1 MKKRRFTEKKS
12 ISSVFSLFLAFALMV
27 TSVLGSSLGTL
38 EVQAAEGTL
47 SGSGTAEDPYIIED
61 AADLKAFAALLDGKA
76 ENLGICAKVADGV
89 ASIDVSDE
97 EWQPM
102 PANVKDTEGNDAG
115 YTGVFDGNGATI
127 KLDVDK
133 SEKNAGLF
141 SVIGNG
147 GEVKNVTTEGN
158 VIGRSYVGGIC
169 GTNKGTISDCNN
181 KANVTSRNSMAGG
194 IAGYCESSGK
204 IQFSGAMTNSGK
216 INSNGSI
223 GGIVGECKGSIEG
236 AGELQNTGVIDGGM
250 YYQSTGGIAGKLGDA
265 AALKVTGEV
274 RNTAEVSGATYTGG
288 IVGCLA
294 PSSGD
299 PIQIQ
304 AGSILN
310 TGNVTG
316 SYAGNSIGGVIGYI
330 PGKAEISA
338 MTGDIRNTG
347 AVKGPNTI
355 GGVFGY
361 CTSTTVTAAG
371 DIVNTGEVA
380 GNPSGNEIGGIVGK
394 LNESQLIAVG
404 GEIRNE
410 SSVTGATQVGGV
422 AGRCDRNRTDSP
434 IRAYGDI
441 VNQGKISTTQAGN
454 VGGIVGSYNCKEGIV
469 SDTGV
474 IKNEGAIEGIGTYVG
489 GIVGSYGIAASTGAV
504 KKCINTGDVTA
515 SKGIQVGGLF
525 GYVSITSSTEEYRNI
540 ENSYSTGQVNIT
552 DATDATDSR
561 NGTLVGCFSGNKIKN
576 CYDTVTDALPMLGT
590 TKYCQGVENCYSMSE
605 DTSVTEPEGVVVKTK
620 AEFASGEVAYLLDG
634 TGENRAEAPV
644 WGQNIGTDESP
655 VLGGAAVYKDG
666 DVYANTEHT
675 YDVAYT
681 WSADKKNCTAKQ
693 NCRLCGIEGAE
704 ETVAAAYSIK
714 KQATEQAEGIGLYTA
729 VFKNGLFTTQTAEV
743 KIAKLTPKPSQPT
756 NPSNPSNPT
765 KPTKPSDPS
774 KPTNPSNPTKP
785 TNNKKKPAAKGTT
798 LKDSKGA
805 TYKVTGAKVKNPTVT
820 YVKPKKNV
828 KKVSIPA
835 TITVKGMKYQVTA
848 VSKDAFKNNKKVTQ
862 VTIDKN
868 VNNIGK
874 NAFYGCKNL
883 KKVIIKTTKLTKKT
897 VGKNAFKGI
906 HKKATIKVPK
916 KKLNAYKKLLKN
928 AGISKSVK
936 VVKM

>member
-1 MKKRRFTEKKS
+1 
-12 ISSVFSLFLAFALMV
+12 
-27 TSVLGSSLGTL
+27 
-38 EVQAAEGTL
+38 
-47 SGSGTAEDPYIIED
+47 
-61 AADLKAFAALLDGKA
+61 
-76 ENLGICAKVADGV
+76 
-89 ASIDVSDE
+89 
-97 EWQPM
+97 M

-127 KLDVDK
+127 NLNVDK
-133 SEKNAGLF
+133 SGKNAGLF
-141 SVIGNG
+141 SIIGDG
-147 GEVKNVTTEGN
+147 GKVKNVTTDGK
-158 VIGRSYVGGIC
+158 VIGGSYVGGIC
-169 GTNKGTISDCNN
+169 GTNKGTIDDCNN
-181 KANVTSRNSMAGG
+181 KADVKAGSDVAGG
-194 IAGYCESSGK
+194 IAGCCESSGK

-216 INSNGSI
+216 INSSGSI

-441 VNQGKISTTQAGN
+441 VNQGKISTTQADN
-454 VGGIVGSYNCKEGIV
+454 IGGIVGSYNCKEGIV

-489 GIVGSYGIAASTGAV
+489 GIVGSYNIKASTGAV

-540 ENSYSTGQVNIT
+540 ENSYSTGQVNI
-552 DATDATDSR
+552 TDATDSR

-666 DVYANTEHT
+666 DVYANAEHT

-765 KPTKPSDPS
+765 KPT
-774 KPTNPSNPTKP
+774 
-785 TNNKKKPAAKGTT
+785 NNKKKPAAKGTT

-835 TITVKGMKYQVTA
+835 TITVKEIKYQVTA

-868 VNNIGK
+868 VKNIGK

-916 KKLNAYKKLLKN
+916 KKLDAYKKILKN

>member
-1 MKKRRFTEKKS
+1 M
-12 ISSVFSLFLAFALMV
+12 FSLFLAFALMV

-47 SGSGTAEDPYIIED
+47 SGSGTYNDPYIIED
-61 AADLKAFAALLDGKA
+61 AADLKAFAALLDGNA
-76 ENLGICAKVADGV
+76 DNLGICAKVADGV

-97 EWQPM
+97 TWQPM
-102 PANVKDTEGNDAG
+102 PANVKDTDGNDAG

-127 KLDVDK
+127 NLNVDK
-133 SEKNAGLF
+133 SADTSGKNVGLF
-141 SVIGNG
+141 SIISNG
-147 GEVKNVTTEGN
+147 GEVKNVTTDGS
-158 VIGRSYVGGIC
+158 ITGKQYVGGIC
-169 GTNKGTISDCNN
+169 GTNEGTISNCNN
-181 KANVTSRNSMAGG
+181 KADVKATSYRAGG
-194 IAGYCESSGK
+194 IAGCCERSGK

-216 INSNGSI
+216 INSSGYGYI
-223 GGIVGECKGSIEG
+223 GGIVGECNGTIEG
-236 AGELQNTGVIDGGM
+236 TGELQNTGNIVSGIYDN
-250 YYQSTGGIAGKLGDA
+250 YTGGIAGKLGDLGDA

-274 RNTAEVSGATYTGG
+274 RNTAEVSGSSYTGG
-288 IVGCLA
+288 IIGCLA
-294 PSSGD
+294 SSSGD
-299 PIQIQ
+299 LIQIQ

-310 TGNVTG
+310 TGKVTG
-316 SYAGNSIGGVIGYI
+316 SNNGNSIGGIIGCI
-330 PGKAEISA
+330 PGGAEISTT
-338 MTGDIRNTG
+338 TGDIRNTG
-347 AVKGPNTI
+347 AVQGPKTI
-355 GGVFGY
+355 GGVFGS
-361 CTSTTVTAAG
+361 CNSTTITAAG
-371 DIVNTGEVA
+371 DIVNAGEVA
-380 GNPSGNEIGGIVGK
+380 SSRSGNEIGGIVGN

-410 SSVTGATQVGGV
+410 SNVTGASAVGGI
-422 AGRCDRNRTDSP
+422 AGYCNRYKLASP

-489 GIVGSYGIAASTGAV
+489 GIVGSYNIAASTGAV

-552 DATDATDSR
+552 DATGSR
-561 NGTLVGCFSGNKIKN
+561 NGTLVGGFSGNKIKN

-590 TKYCQGVENCYSMSE
+590 TDYCQGVENCYSMSE

-655 VLGGAAVYKDG
+655 VLGGATVYKDG
-666 DVYANTEHT
+666 DIYANAEHT
-675 YDVAYT
+675 YGDATYK
-681 WSADKKNCTAKQ
+681 WSDDKKSCAAKATCQ
-693 NCRLCGIEGAE
+693 NCNSEQT
-704 ETVAAAYSIK
+704 ETAQAAYSVK
-714 KQATEQAEGIGLYTA
+714 RQATEKEEGVGLYTA
-729 VFKNGLFTTQTAEV
+729 VFKNGLFTTQAAEV

-765 KPTKPSDPS
+765 KPT
-774 KPTNPSNPTKP
+774 
-785 TNNKKKPAAKGTT
+785 NNKKKPAAKGKT

-805 TYKVTGAKVKNPTVT
+805 TYKVTSAKVKNPTVT
-820 YVKPKKNV
+820 YVKPKKNT

-835 TITVKGMKYQVTA
+835 TITVKGVTYKVTA
-848 VSKDAFKNNKKVTQ
+848 ISKDAFKNNKKVTQ
-862 VTIDKN
+862 VTIGSN
-868 VNNIGK
+868 VASIGK

-883 KKVIIKTTKLTKKT
+883 KKITVKTTKLTKKN
-897 VGKNAFKGI
+897 VGRNAFKGI
-906 HKKATIKVPK
+906 HKKATIQVPK
-916 KKLNAYKKLLKN
+916 KKLSSYKKILKST
-928 AGISKSVK
+928 GIKKSVK
-936 VVKM
+936 VVKIK

>member
-1 MKKRRFTEKKS
+1 M
-12 ISSVFSLFLAFALMV
+12 
-27 TSVLGSSLGTL
+27 
-38 EVQAAEGTL
+38 
-47 SGSGTAEDPYIIED
+47 
-61 AADLKAFAALLDGKA
+61 
-76 ENLGICAKVADGV
+76 
-89 ASIDVSDE
+89 
-97 EWQPM
+97 
-102 PANVKDTEGNDAG
+102 
-115 YTGVFDGNGATI
+115 
-127 KLDVDK
+127 
-133 SEKNAGLF
+133 
-141 SVIGNG
+141 
-147 GEVKNVTTEGN
+147 
-158 VIGRSYVGGIC
+158 
-169 GTNKGTISDCNN
+169 
-181 KANVTSRNSMAGG
+181 
-194 IAGYCESSGK
+194 
-204 IQFSGAMTNSGK
+204 
-216 INSNGSI
+216 
-223 GGIVGECKGSIEG
+223 GECKGSIEG

-294 PSSGD
+294 PSSSD

-441 VNQGKISTTQAGN
+441 VNQGKISTTQADN
-454 VGGIVGSYNCKEGIV
+454 IGGIVGSYNCKEGIV

-489 GIVGSYGIAASTGAV
+489 GIVGSYNIKASTGAV

-540 ENSYSTGQVNIT
+540 ENSYSTGQVNVT

-675 YDVAYT
+675 YDVTYT

-693 NCRLCGIEGAE
+693 NCRLCGIEGAK

-765 KPTKPSDPS
+765 KPT
-774 KPTNPSNPTKP
+774 
-785 TNNKKKPAAKGTT
+785 NNKKKPAAKGTT

-835 TITVKGMKYQVTA
+835 TITVKGVKYQVTA

-868 VNNIGK
+868 VKNIGK

-916 KKLNAYKKLLKN
+916 KKLDAYKKILKN

>member
-12 ISSVFSLFLAFALMV
+12 TSSVFSLFLAFALMV

-97 EWQPM
+97 TWQPM
-102 PANVKDTEGNDAG
+102 PANVKDTKGNDAG

-127 KLDVDK
+127 NLNVDK
-133 SEKNAGLF
+133 SGKNAGLF
-141 SVIGNG
+141 SIIGDG
-147 GEVKNVTTEGN
+147 GKVKNVTTDGK
-158 VIGRSYVGGIC
+158 VIGGSYVGGIC
-169 GTNKGTISDCNN
+169 GTNKGTIDDCNN
-181 KANVTSRNSMAGG
+181 KAEVKASSNVAGG
-194 IAGYCESSGK
+194 IVGYCESSGK

-223 GGIVGECKGSIEG
+223 GGIVGECNGTIEG
-236 AGELQNTGVIDGGM
+236 TGELQNTGNIVSGT
-250 YYQSTGGIAGKLGDA
+250 YYNYTGGIAGKLGA
-265 AALKVTGEV
+265 TAALKVTGEV

-288 IVGCLA
+288 IVGYLA
-294 PSSGD
+294 SSSGD

-380 GNPSGNEIGGIVGK
+380 SNLSGGNEIGGIVGK

-410 SSVTGATQVGGV
+410 SSVTGASAVGGI
-422 AGRCDRNRTDSP
+422 AGECDRYKLASP

-441 VNQGKISTTQAGN
+441 VNQGKISTTQGGN
-454 VGGIVGSYNCKEGIV
+454 IGGIVGSYNCKEGIV

-540 ENSYSTGQVNIT
+540 ENSYSTGQVNIK
-552 DATDATDSR
+552 DAAGSQ
-561 NGTLVGCFSGNKIKN
+561 NGTLVGSFSGNKIKN

-605 DTSVTEPEGVVVKTK
+605 DTSVTEPEGVAVKTK

-666 DVYANTEHT
+666 DVYANAEHT
-675 YDVAYT
+675 YDVTYT

-693 NCRLCGIEGAE
+693 NCRFCGIEGAK

-743 KIAKLTPKPSQPT
+743 KIPKLTPKPSQPT
-756 NPSNPSNPT
+756 NPSNPS

-774 KPTNPSNPTKP
+774 KPSNPTKP
-785 TNNKKKPAAKGTT
+785 TNTTKKPAAKGKT

-805 TYKVTGAKVKNPTVT
+805 TYKVTSAKVKNPTVT

-835 TITVKGMKYQVTA
+835 TITVKGVKYKVTA

-868 VNNIGK
+868 VKNIGK

-883 KKVIIKTTKLTKKT
+883 KKVTIKTTKLTKKT

-928 AGISKSVK
+928 AGMNKSVK
-936 VVKM
+936 VVKIK

>member
-1 MKKRRFTEKKS
+1 
-12 ISSVFSLFLAFALMV
+12 
-27 TSVLGSSLGTL
+27 
-38 EVQAAEGTL
+38 
-47 SGSGTAEDPYIIED
+47 
-61 AADLKAFAALLDGKA
+61 
-76 ENLGICAKVADGV
+76 
-89 ASIDVSDE
+89 
-97 EWQPM
+97 
-102 PANVKDTEGNDAG
+102 
-115 YTGVFDGNGATI
+115 
-127 KLDVDK
+127 
-133 SEKNAGLF
+133 
-141 SVIGNG
+141 
-147 GEVKNVTTEGN
+147 
-158 VIGRSYVGGIC
+158 
-169 GTNKGTISDCNN
+169 
-181 KANVTSRNSMAGG
+181 
-194 IAGYCESSGK
+194 
-204 IQFSGAMTNSGK
+204 
-216 INSNGSI
+216 
-223 GGIVGECKGSIEG
+223 
-236 AGELQNTGVIDGGM
+236 M
-250 YYQSTGGIAGKLGDA
+250 YYNYTGGIAGKLGA
-265 AALKVTGEV
+265 TAALKVIGEV
-274 RNTAEVSGATYTGG
+274 RNTAEVSGSTYTGG
-288 IVGCLA
+288 IIGYLA
-294 PSSGD
+294 SSSGD

-330 PGKAEISA
+330 TGKAEISA

-347 AVKGPNTI
+347 AVKGPSDI
-355 GGVFGY
+355 GGVFGS
-361 CTSTTVTAAG
+361 CNSSTVTAAG

-380 GNPSGNEIGGIVGK
+380 SNLSGNEIGGIVGK

-410 SSVTGATQVGGV
+410 SNVTGATQVGGI
-422 AGRCDRNRTDSP
+422 AGRCDRNQTASP

-441 VNQGKISTTQAGN
+441 VNQGKISTTRADN
-454 VGGIVGSYNCKEGIV
+454 IGGIVGSYNCKEGIV

-474 IKNEGAIEGIGTYVG
+474 IKNEGVIEGIGTYVG

-714 KQATEQAEGIGLYTA
+714 KQATEQAEGVGLYTA

-765 KPTKPSDPS
+765 KPT
-774 KPTNPSNPTKP
+774 
-785 TNNKKKPAAKGTT
+785 NNKKKPAAKGTT

-805 TYKVTGAKVKNPTVT
+805 TYKATGAKVKNPTVT

-835 TITVKGMKYQVTA
+835 TITVKGVKYKVTA

-868 VNNIGK
+868 VKNIGK

-928 AGISKSVK
+928 SGISKSVK

>member
-1 MKKRRFTEKKS
+1 
-12 ISSVFSLFLAFALMV
+12 
-27 TSVLGSSLGTL
+27 
-38 EVQAAEGTL
+38 
-47 SGSGTAEDPYIIED
+47 
-61 AADLKAFAALLDGKA
+61 
-76 ENLGICAKVADGV
+76 
-89 ASIDVSDE
+89 
-97 EWQPM
+97 
-102 PANVKDTEGNDAG
+102 
-115 YTGVFDGNGATI
+115 
-127 KLDVDK
+127 
-133 SEKNAGLF
+133 
-141 SVIGNG
+141 
-147 GEVKNVTTEGN
+147 
-158 VIGRSYVGGIC
+158 
-169 GTNKGTISDCNN
+169 
-181 KANVTSRNSMAGG
+181 
-194 IAGYCESSGK
+194 
-204 IQFSGAMTNSGK
+204 
-216 INSNGSI
+216 
-223 GGIVGECKGSIEG
+223 
-236 AGELQNTGVIDGGM
+236 M
-250 YYQSTGGIAGKLGDA
+250 YYNYTGGIAGKLGA
-265 AALKVTGEV
+265 TAALKVIGEV
-274 RNTAEVSGATYTGG
+274 RNTAEVSGSTYTGG
-288 IVGCLA
+288 IIGYLA
-294 PSSGD
+294 SSSGD

-330 PGKAEISA
+330 TGKAEISA

-347 AVKGPNTI
+347 AVKGPSDI
-355 GGVFGY
+355 GGVFGS
-361 CTSTTVTAAG
+361 CNSSTVTAAG

-380 GNPSGNEIGGIVGK
+380 SNLSGNEIGGIVGK

-410 SSVTGATQVGGV
+410 SNVTGATQVGGI
-422 AGRCDRNRTDSP
+422 AGRCDRNQTASP

-441 VNQGKISTTQAGN
+441 VNQGKISTTRADN
-454 VGGIVGSYNCKEGIV
+454 IGGIVGSYNCKEGIV

-474 IKNEGAIEGIGTYVG
+474 IKNEGVIEGIGTYVG

-729 VFKNGLFTTQTAEV
+729 VFKKGLFTTQTAEV

-756 NPSNPSNPT
+756 NPS
-765 KPTKPSDPS
+765 
-774 KPTNPSNPTKP
+774 NPSNPTKP

-820 YVKPKKNV
+820 YIKPKKNV

-835 TITVKGMKYQVTA
+835 TITVKGIKYQVTA

-868 VNNIGK
+868 VKNIGK

-928 AGISKSVK
+928 SGMKKSVK
-936 VVKM
+936 VMKIK

>member
-1 MKKRRFTEKKS
+1 
-12 ISSVFSLFLAFALMV
+12 
-27 TSVLGSSLGTL
+27 
-38 EVQAAEGTL
+38 
-47 SGSGTAEDPYIIED
+47 
-61 AADLKAFAALLDGKA
+61 
-76 ENLGICAKVADGV
+76 
-89 ASIDVSDE
+89 
-97 EWQPM
+97 M
-102 PANVKDTEGNDAG
+102 PANVKDAG

-127 KLDVDK
+127 KLNVDK
-133 SEKNAGLF
+133 SEQNAGLF
-141 SVIGNG
+141 SIIGDG

-441 VNQGKISTTQAGN
+441 VNQGKISTTQADN
-454 VGGIVGSYNCKEGIV
+454 IGGIVGSYNCKEGIV

-489 GIVGSYGIAASTGAV
+489 GIVGSYNIKASTGAV

-540 ENSYSTGQVNIT
+540 ENSYSTGQVNV
-552 DATDATDSR
+552 TDATDSR

-675 YDVAYT
+675 YDVTYT

-693 NCRLCGIEGAE
+693 NCRLCGIEGAK

-765 KPTKPSDPS
+765 KPSDPS

-785 TNNKKKPAAKGTT
+785 TNNKKKPAAKGKT

-835 TITVKGMKYQVTA
+835 TITVKGVKYQVTA

-868 VNNIGK
+868 VKNIGK

-916 KKLNAYKKLLKN
+916 KKLDVYKKLLKN

>member
-47 SGSGTAEDPYIIED
+47 SGSGTDNAPYIIED
-61 AADLKAFAALLDGKA
+61 AADLKAFAALLDGNA
-76 ENLGICAKVADGV
+76 DNLGICAKVADGV

-97 EWQPM
+97 TWQPM
-102 PANVKDTEGNDAG
+102 PANVKDTDGNDAG

-127 KLDVDK
+127 NLNVDK
-133 SEKNAGLF
+133 SGKNAGLF
-141 SVIGNG
+141 SIIGDG
-147 GEVKNVTTEGN
+147 GKVKNVTTDGK
-158 VIGRSYVGGIC
+158 VIGGSYVGGIC
-169 GTNKGTISDCNN
+169 GTNKGTIDDCNN
-181 KANVTSRNSMAGG
+181 KADVKAGSDVAGG
-194 IAGYCESSGK
+194 IAGCCEISGK

-216 INSNGSI
+216 INSSGSI

-250 YYQSTGGIAGKLGDA
+250 YYNYTGGIAGKLGA
-265 AALKVTGEV
+265 TAALKVIGEV
-274 RNTAEVSGATYTGG
+274 RNTAEVSGSTYTGG
-288 IVGCLA
+288 IIGYLA
-294 PSSGD
+294 SSSGD

-316 SYAGNSIGGVIGYI
+316 SYASNSIGGVIGYI
-330 PGKAEISA
+330 TGKAEISA

-347 AVKGPNTI
+347 AVKGPSDI
-355 GGVFGY
+355 GGVFGS
-361 CTSTTVTAAG
+361 CNSSTVTAAG
-371 DIVNTGEVA
+371 DIVNTREVA
-380 GNPSGNEIGGIVGK
+380 SNLSGNEIGGIVGK

-410 SSVTGATQVGGV
+410 SNVTGATQVGGI
-422 AGRCDRNRTDSP
+422 AGRCDRNQTASP

-441 VNQGKISTTQAGN
+441 VNQGKISTTRADN
-454 VGGIVGSYNCKEGIV
+454 IGGIVGSYNCKEGIV

-474 IKNEGAIEGIGTYVG
+474 IRNEGAIEGIGTYVG
-489 GIVGSYGIAASTGAV
+489 GIVGSYNIKASTGAV

-552 DATDATDSR
+552 DATGSR
-561 NGTLVGCFSGNKIKN
+561 NGTLVGGFSGNKIKN
-576 CYDTVTDALPMLGT
+576 CYDMVTDALPMLGT
-590 TKYCQGVENCYSMSE
+590 TDYCQGVENCYSMSE

-666 DVYANTEHT
+666 DVYANAEHT

-681 WSADKKNCTAKQ
+681 GSADKKNCTAKQ
-693 NCRLCGIEGAE
+693 NCRLCGVEGAK

-743 KIAKLTPKPSQPT
+743 KIAKLPPKPSQPT
-756 NPSNPSNPT
+756 NPSNPSN
-765 KPTKPSDPS
+765 PTKPSDPS

-835 TITVKGMKYQVTA
+835 TITVKGVKYQVTA

-868 VNNIGK
+868 VKNIGK

-928 AGISKSVK
+928 SGMKKSVK
-936 VVKM
+936 VMKIK

>member
-1 MKKRRFTEKKS
+1 
-12 ISSVFSLFLAFALMV
+12 
-27 TSVLGSSLGTL
+27 
-38 EVQAAEGTL
+38 
-47 SGSGTAEDPYIIED
+47 
-61 AADLKAFAALLDGKA
+61 
-76 ENLGICAKVADGV
+76 
-89 ASIDVSDE
+89 
-97 EWQPM
+97 
-102 PANVKDTEGNDAG
+102 
-115 YTGVFDGNGATI
+115 
-127 KLDVDK
+127 
-133 SEKNAGLF
+133 
-141 SVIGNG
+141 
-147 GEVKNVTTEGN
+147 
-158 VIGRSYVGGIC
+158 
-169 GTNKGTISDCNN
+169 
-181 KANVTSRNSMAGG
+181 
-194 IAGYCESSGK
+194 
-204 IQFSGAMTNSGK
+204 
-216 INSNGSI
+216 
-223 GGIVGECKGSIEG
+223 
-236 AGELQNTGVIDGGM
+236 
-250 YYQSTGGIAGKLGDA
+250 
-265 AALKVTGEV
+265 
-274 RNTAEVSGATYTGG
+274 
-288 IVGCLA
+288 
-294 PSSGD
+294 
-299 PIQIQ
+299 
-304 AGSILN
+304 
-310 TGNVTG
+310 
-316 SYAGNSIGGVIGYI
+316 
-330 PGKAEISA
+330 

-441 VNQGKISTTQAGN
+441 VNQGKISTTQADN
-454 VGGIVGSYNCKEGIV
+454 IGGIVGSYNCKEGIV

-489 GIVGSYGIAASTGAV
+489 GIVGSYNIKASTGAV

-552 DATDATDSR
+552 DATDSR

-590 TKYCQGVENCYSMSE
+590 TDYCQGVENCYSMSE

-655 VLGGAAVYKDG
+655 VLGGAAIYKDG
-666 DVYANTEHT
+666 DVYANAEHT

-693 NCRLCGIEGAE
+693 NCRLCGIEGAK

-714 KQATEQAEGIGLYTA
+714 KQATEQAGGIGLYTA

-756 NPSNPSNPT
+756 NPS
-765 KPTKPSDPS
+765 
-774 KPTNPSNPTKP
+774 NPSNPTKP

-835 TITVKGMKYQVTA
+835 TITVKGIKYQVTA

-868 VNNIGK
+868 VKNIGK

>member
-1 MKKRRFTEKKS
+1 
-12 ISSVFSLFLAFALMV
+12 
-27 TSVLGSSLGTL
+27 
-38 EVQAAEGTL
+38 
-47 SGSGTAEDPYIIED
+47 
-61 AADLKAFAALLDGKA
+61 
-76 ENLGICAKVADGV
+76 
-89 ASIDVSDE
+89 
-97 EWQPM
+97 
-102 PANVKDTEGNDAG
+102 
-115 YTGVFDGNGATI
+115 
-127 KLDVDK
+127 
-133 SEKNAGLF
+133 
-141 SVIGNG
+141 
-147 GEVKNVTTEGN
+147 
-158 VIGRSYVGGIC
+158 
-169 GTNKGTISDCNN
+169 
-181 KANVTSRNSMAGG
+181 
-194 IAGYCESSGK
+194 
-204 IQFSGAMTNSGK
+204 
-216 INSNGSI
+216 
-223 GGIVGECKGSIEG
+223 
-236 AGELQNTGVIDGGM
+236 M
-250 YYQSTGGIAGKLGDA
+250 YYNYTGGIAGKLGA
-265 AALKVTGEV
+265 TAALKVIGEV
-274 RNTAEVSGATYTGG
+274 RNTAEVSGSTYTGG
-288 IVGCLA
+288 IIGYLA
-294 PSSGD
+294 SSSGD

-330 PGKAEISA
+330 TGKAEISA

-347 AVKGPNTI
+347 AVKGPSDI
-355 GGVFGY
+355 GGVFGS
-361 CTSTTVTAAG
+361 CNSSTVTAAG

-380 GNPSGNEIGGIVGK
+380 SNLSGNEIGGIVGK

-410 SSVTGATQVGGV
+410 SNVTGATQVGGI
-422 AGRCDRNRTDSP
+422 AGRCDRNQTASP

-441 VNQGKISTTQAGN
+441 VNQGKISTTRADN
-454 VGGIVGSYNCKEGIV
+454 IGGIVGSYNCKEGIV

-474 IKNEGAIEGIGTYVG
+474 IKNEGVIEGIGTYVG

-714 KQATEQAEGIGLYTA
+714 KQATEQAEGVGLYTA
-729 VFKNGLFTTQTAEV
+729 VFKKGLFTTQTAEV

-756 NPSNPSNPT
+756 NPS
-765 KPTKPSDPS
+765 
-774 KPTNPSNPTKP
+774 NPSNPTKP

-820 YVKPKKNV
+820 YIKPKKNV

-835 TITVKGMKYQVTA
+835 TITVKGVKYQVTA

-868 VNNIGK
+868 VKNIGK

-916 KKLNAYKKLLKN
+916 KKLDAYKKILKN

>member
-1 MKKRRFTEKKS
+1 
-12 ISSVFSLFLAFALMV
+12 
-27 TSVLGSSLGTL
+27 
-38 EVQAAEGTL
+38 
-47 SGSGTAEDPYIIED
+47 
-61 AADLKAFAALLDGKA
+61 
-76 ENLGICAKVADGV
+76 
-89 ASIDVSDE
+89 
-97 EWQPM
+97 
-102 PANVKDTEGNDAG
+102 
-115 YTGVFDGNGATI
+115 
-127 KLDVDK
+127 
-133 SEKNAGLF
+133 
-141 SVIGNG
+141 
-147 GEVKNVTTEGN
+147 
-158 VIGRSYVGGIC
+158 
-169 GTNKGTISDCNN
+169 
-181 KANVTSRNSMAGG
+181 
-194 IAGYCESSGK
+194 
-204 IQFSGAMTNSGK
+204 
-216 INSNGSI
+216 
-223 GGIVGECKGSIEG
+223 
-236 AGELQNTGVIDGGM
+236 M
-250 YYQSTGGIAGKLGDA
+250 YYNYTGGIAGKLGA
-265 AALKVTGEV
+265 TAALKVIGEV
-274 RNTAEVSGATYTGG
+274 RNTAEVSGSTYTGG
-288 IVGCLA
+288 IIGYLA
-294 PSSGD
+294 SSSGD

-330 PGKAEISA
+330 TGKAEISA

-347 AVKGPNTI
+347 AVKGPSDI
-355 GGVFGY
+355 GGVFGS
-361 CTSTTVTAAG
+361 CNSSTVTAAG

-380 GNPSGNEIGGIVGK
+380 SNLSGNEIGGIVGK

-410 SSVTGATQVGGV
+410 SNVTGATQVGGI
-422 AGRCDRNRTDSP
+422 AGRCDRNQTASP

-441 VNQGKISTTQAGN
+441 VNQGKISTTRADN
-454 VGGIVGSYNCKEGIV
+454 IGGIVGSYNCKEGIV

-474 IKNEGAIEGIGTYVG
+474 IKNEGVIEGIGTYVG

-765 KPTKPSDPS
+765 KPSDPS

-835 TITVKGMKYQVTA
+835 TITVKGVKYKVTA

-868 VNNIGK
+868 VKNIGK

-928 AGISKSVK
+928 SGMKKSVK
-936 VVKM
+936 VMKIK

>member
-1 MKKRRFTEKKS
+1 
-12 ISSVFSLFLAFALMV
+12 
-27 TSVLGSSLGTL
+27 
-38 EVQAAEGTL
+38 
-47 SGSGTAEDPYIIED
+47 
-61 AADLKAFAALLDGKA
+61 
-76 ENLGICAKVADGV
+76 
-89 ASIDVSDE
+89 
-97 EWQPM
+97 
-102 PANVKDTEGNDAG
+102 
-115 YTGVFDGNGATI
+115 
-127 KLDVDK
+127 
-133 SEKNAGLF
+133 
-141 SVIGNG
+141 
-147 GEVKNVTTEGN
+147 
-158 VIGRSYVGGIC
+158 
-169 GTNKGTISDCNN
+169 
-181 KANVTSRNSMAGG
+181 
-194 IAGYCESSGK
+194 
-204 IQFSGAMTNSGK
+204 
-216 INSNGSI
+216 
-223 GGIVGECKGSIEG
+223 
-236 AGELQNTGVIDGGM
+236 M
-250 YYQSTGGIAGKLGDA
+250 YYNYTGGIAGKLGA
-265 AALKVTGEV
+265 TAALKVIGEV
-274 RNTAEVSGATYTGG
+274 RNTAEVSGSTYTGG
-288 IVGCLA
+288 IIGYLA
-294 PSSGD
+294 SSSGD

-330 PGKAEISA
+330 TGKAEISA

-347 AVKGPNTI
+347 AVKGPSDI
-355 GGVFGY
+355 GGVFGS
-361 CTSTTVTAAG
+361 CNSSTVTAAG

-380 GNPSGNEIGGIVGK
+380 SNLSGNEIGGIVGK

-410 SSVTGATQVGGV
+410 SNVTGATQVGGI
-422 AGRCDRNRTDSP
+422 AGRCDRNQTASP

-441 VNQGKISTTQAGN
+441 VNQGKISTTRADN
-454 VGGIVGSYNCKEGIV
+454 IGGIVGSYNCKEGIV

-474 IKNEGAIEGIGTYVG
+474 IKNEGVIEGIGTYVG

-714 KQATEQAEGIGLYTA
+714 KQATEQAEGAGLYTA

-756 NPSNPSNPT
+756 NPS
-765 KPTKPSDPS
+765 
-774 KPTNPSNPTKP
+774 NPSNPTKP

-835 TITVKGMKYQVTA
+835 TITVKGVKYKVTA

-868 VNNIGK
+868 VKNIGK

-928 AGISKSVK
+928 SGISKSVK

>member
-61 AADLKAFAALLDGKA
+61 AADLKAFAALLDGNA
-76 ENLGICAKVADGV
+76 ANLGICAKVADGV

-97 EWQPM
+97 TWQPM
-102 PANVKDTEGNDAG
+102 PANVKDAG

-169 GTNKGTISDCNN
+169 GTNRGTISDCNN

-204 IQFSGAMTNSGK
+204 IQFSGSMTNSGV
-216 INSNGSI
+216 IDSNGSM

-274 RNTAEVSGATYTGG
+274 RNTAKVSGDTYTGG
-288 IVGCLA
+288 IIGYLA
-294 PSSGD
+294 SSSGD

-316 SYAGNSIGGVIGYI
+316 SNASNSIGGVIGYI
-330 PGKAEISA
+330 TGKAEISA

-380 GNPSGNEIGGIVGK
+380 GNSSGNEIGGIVGK

-422 AGRCDRNRTDSP
+422 AGRCDRNRTNSP

-441 VNQGKISTTQAGN
+441 VNQGKISITRADN
-454 VGGIVGSYNCKEGIV
+454 IGGIVGSYNCKEGIV

-489 GIVGSYGIAASTGAV
+489 GIVGSYNIAASTGAV
-504 KKCINTGDVTA
+504 QKCINTGDVTA

-552 DATDATDSR
+552 DAPGSR
-561 NGTLVGCFSGNKIKN
+561 NGTLVGGFSGNKIKN

-590 TKYCQGVENCYSMSE
+590 TAYCQGAENCYSMSE
-605 DTSVTEPEGVVVKTK
+605 DASVTEPEGVAVKTK

-666 DVYANTEHT
+666 DVYANAEHT
-675 YDVAYT
+675 YDVTYT

-693 NCRLCGIEGAE
+693 NCRFCGIEGAK

-729 VFKNGLFTTQTAEV
+729 VFKNCLFTTQTAEV
-743 KIAKLTPKPSQPT
+743 KIAKLPPKPSQPT
-756 NPSNPSNPT
+756 KPSNPSN
-765 KPTKPSDPS
+765 PTKPSDPS

-835 TITVKGMKYQVTA
+835 TITVKGIKYQVTA

-868 VNNIGK
+868 VKNIGK

-916 KKLNAYKKLLKN
+916 KKLDAYKKILKN

>member
-12 ISSVFSLFLAFALMV
+12 TSSVFSLFLAFALMV

-97 EWQPM
+97 TWQPM
-102 PANVKDTEGNDAG
+102 PANVKDTKGNDAG

-127 KLDVDK
+127 NLNVDK
-133 SEKNAGLF
+133 SGKNAGLF
-141 SVIGNG
+141 SIIGDG
-147 GEVKNVTTEGN
+147 GKVKNVTTDGK
-158 VIGRSYVGGIC
+158 VIGGSYVGGIC
-169 GTNKGTISDCNN
+169 GTNKGTIDDCNN
-181 KANVTSRNSMAGG
+181 KAEVKASSNVAGG
-194 IAGYCESSGK
+194 IVGYCESSGK

-223 GGIVGECKGSIEG
+223 GGIVGECNGTIEG
-236 AGELQNTGVIDGGM
+236 TGELQNTGNIVSGT
-250 YYQSTGGIAGKLGDA
+250 YYNYTGGIAGKLGA
-265 AALKVTGEV
+265 TAALKVTGEV

-288 IVGCLA
+288 IVGYLA
-294 PSSGD
+294 SSSGD

-380 GNPSGNEIGGIVGK
+380 SNLSGGNEIGGIVGK

-410 SSVTGATQVGGV
+410 SSVTGASAVGGI
-422 AGRCDRNRTDSP
+422 AGECDRYKLASP

-441 VNQGKISTTQAGN
+441 VNQGKISTTQGGN
-454 VGGIVGSYNCKEGIV
+454 IGGIVGSYNCKEGIV

-474 IKNEGAIEGIGTYVG
+474 IKNEGAVEGIDTYVG
-489 GIVGSYGIAASTGAV
+489 GIVGSYNIAASTGAV
-504 KKCINTGDVTA
+504 QKCINTGDVTA
-515 SKGIQVGGLF
+515 SNGKQVGGLF

-540 ENSYSTGQVNIT
+540 ENSYSTGQVT
-552 DATDATDSR
+552 ATDATDSR
-561 NGTLVGCFSGNKIKN
+561 NGTLVGGFNGNKIKN
-576 CYDTVTDALPMLGT
+576 CYDTVTDALPMLGMT
-590 TKYCQGVENCYSMSE
+590 AYCQGAENCYRMSE
-605 DTSVTEPEGVVVKTK
+605 DASVTEPEGVVVKTK

-666 DVYANTEHT
+666 DVYANAEHT
-675 YDVAYT
+675 YDVTYT
-681 WSADKKNCTAKQ
+681 WSADKKSCTAKQ
-693 NCRLCGIEGAE
+693 NCRFCGIEGAK

-729 VFKNGLFTTQTAEV
+729 VFTNSLFTTQTAEV
-743 KIAKLTPKPSQPT
+743 KIAKLTPSKPSQPT

-765 KPTKPSDPS
+765 KPSDPS
-774 KPTNPSNPTKP
+774 KPSNPTKP
-785 TNNKKKPAAKGTT
+785 TNNKKKPAAKGKT

-805 TYKVTGAKVKNPTVT
+805 TYKVTSAKVKNPTVT

-835 TITVKGMKYQVTA
+835 TITVKGVKYQVTA

-868 VNNIGK
+868 VKNIGK

-928 AGISKSVK
+928 AGTNKSVK
-936 VVKM
+936 VVKIK

>member
-47 SGSGTAEDPYIIED
+47 AGSGTAEDPYIIED

-97 EWQPM
+97 TWQPM
-102 PANVKDTEGNDAG
+102 PANVKDTKGNDAG

-127 KLDVDK
+127 NLNVDK
-133 SEKNAGLF
+133 SGKNAGLF
-141 SVIGNG
+141 SIIGDG
-147 GEVKNVTTEGN
+147 GKVKNVTTDGK
-158 VIGRSYVGGIC
+158 VIGGSYVGGIC
-169 GTNKGTISDCNN
+169 GTNKGTIDDCNN
-181 KANVTSRNSMAGG
+181 KAEVKASSNVAGG
-194 IAGYCESSGK
+194 IVGYCESSGK

-223 GGIVGECKGSIEG
+223 GGIVGECNGTIEG
-236 AGELQNTGVIDGGM
+236 TGELQNTGNIVSGT
-250 YYQSTGGIAGKLGDA
+250 YYNYTGGIAGKLGA
-265 AALKVTGEV
+265 TAALKVTGEV

-288 IVGCLA
+288 IVGYLA
-294 PSSGD
+294 SSSGD

-380 GNPSGNEIGGIVGK
+380 SNLSGGNEIGGIVGK

-410 SSVTGATQVGGV
+410 SSVTGASAVGGI
-422 AGRCDRNRTDSP
+422 AGECDRYKLASP

-441 VNQGKISTTQAGN
+441 VNQGKISTTQGGN
-454 VGGIVGSYNCKEGIV
+454 IGGIVGSYNCKEGIV

-474 IKNEGAIEGIGTYVG
+474 IKNEGAVEGIDTYVG
-489 GIVGSYGIAASTGAV
+489 GIVGSYNIAASTGAV
-504 KKCINTGDVTA
+504 QKCINTGDVTA
-515 SKGIQVGGLF
+515 SNGKQVGGLF

-540 ENSYSTGQVNIT
+540 ENSYSTGQVT
-552 DATDATDSR
+552 ATDATDSR
-561 NGTLVGCFSGNKIKN
+561 NGTLVGGFNGNKIKN
-576 CYDTVTDALPMLGT
+576 CYDTVTDALPMLGMT
-590 TKYCQGVENCYSMSE
+590 AYCQGAENCYRMSE
-605 DTSVTEPEGVVVKTK
+605 DASVTEPEGVVVKTK

-666 DVYANTEHT
+666 DVYANAEHT
-675 YDVAYT
+675 YDVTYT
-681 WSADKKNCTAKQ
+681 WSADKKSCTAKQ
-693 NCRLCGIEGAE
+693 NCRFCGIEGAK

-743 KIAKLTPKPSQPT
+743 KIAKLTPSKPSQPT
-756 NPSNPSNPT
+756 NPSNPSN
-765 KPTKPSDPS
+765 PTKPSDPS

-835 TITVKGMKYQVTA
+835 TITVKGVKYQVTA

-868 VNNIGK
+868 VKNIGK

-928 AGISKSVK
+928 AGMNKSVK
-936 VVKM
+936 VVKIK

>member
-47 SGSGTAEDPYIIED
+47 SGSGTYNDPYIIED
-61 AADLKAFAALLDGKA
+61 AADLKAFAALLDGNA
-76 ENLGICAKVADGV
+76 ANLGICAKVADGV

-97 EWQPM
+97 TWQPM
-102 PANVKDTEGNDAG
+102 PANVKDAG

-127 KLDVDK
+127 KLNVDK
-133 SEKNAGLF
+133 SEQNAGLF
-141 SVIGNG
+141 SIIGDG

-355 GGVFGY
+355 GDVFGY

-441 VNQGKISTTQAGN
+441 VNQGKISTTQADN
-454 VGGIVGSYNCKEGIV
+454 IGGIVGSYNCKEGIV

-489 GIVGSYGIAASTGAV
+489 GIVGSYNIKASTGAV

-540 ENSYSTGQVNIT
+540 ENSYSTGQVNI
-552 DATDATDSR
+552 TDATDSR

-666 DVYANTEHT
+666 DVYANAEHT

-743 KIAKLTPKPSQPT
+743 KIAKLPPKPSQPT
-756 NPSNPSNPT
+756 KPSNPSN
-765 KPTKPSDPS
+765 PTKPSDPS

-785 TNNKKKPAAKGTT
+785 TNNKKKPAAKGKT

-835 TITVKGMKYQVTA
+835 TITVKGIKYQVTA

-862 VTIDKN
+862 ITIDKN
-868 VNNIGK
+868 VKNIGK

-916 KKLNAYKKLLKN
+916 KKLDAYKKILKN

>member
-1 MKKRRFTEKKS
+1 
-12 ISSVFSLFLAFALMV
+12 
-27 TSVLGSSLGTL
+27 
-38 EVQAAEGTL
+38 
-47 SGSGTAEDPYIIED
+47 
-61 AADLKAFAALLDGKA
+61 
-76 ENLGICAKVADGV
+76 
-89 ASIDVSDE
+89 
-97 EWQPM
+97 
-102 PANVKDTEGNDAG
+102 
-115 YTGVFDGNGATI
+115 
-127 KLDVDK
+127 
-133 SEKNAGLF
+133 
-141 SVIGNG
+141 
-147 GEVKNVTTEGN
+147 
-158 VIGRSYVGGIC
+158 
-169 GTNKGTISDCNN
+169 
-181 KANVTSRNSMAGG
+181 
-194 IAGYCESSGK
+194 
-204 IQFSGAMTNSGK
+204 
-216 INSNGSI
+216 
-223 GGIVGECKGSIEG
+223 
-236 AGELQNTGVIDGGM
+236 
-250 YYQSTGGIAGKLGDA
+250 
-265 AALKVTGEV
+265 
-274 RNTAEVSGATYTGG
+274 
-288 IVGCLA
+288 
-294 PSSGD
+294 
-299 PIQIQ
+299 
-304 AGSILN
+304 
-310 TGNVTG
+310 
-316 SYAGNSIGGVIGYI
+316 
-330 PGKAEISA
+330 

-441 VNQGKISTTQAGN
+441 VNQGKISTTQADN
-454 VGGIVGSYNCKEGIV
+454 IGGIVGSYNCKEGIV

-489 GIVGSYGIAASTGAV
+489 GIVGSYNIKASTGAV

-540 ENSYSTGQVNIT
+540 ENSYSTGQVNI
-552 DATDATDSR
+552 TDATDSR

-655 VLGGAAVYKDG
+655 VLGGAAIYKDG
-666 DVYANTEHT
+666 DVYANAEHT

-714 KQATEQAEGIGLYTA
+714 KQATEQAGGIGLYTA

-743 KIAKLTPKPSQPT
+743 KIAKLPPKPSQPT
-756 NPSNPSNPT
+756 NPSNPSNPTKPSDPSKPTNPSNPT

-835 TITVKGMKYQVTA
+835 TITVKGIKYQVTA

-868 VNNIGK
+868 VKNIGK

>member
-38 EVQAAEGTL
+38 EVQAAKGTL
-47 SGSGTAEDPYIIED
+47 SGSGTYDDPYIIED
-61 AADLKAFAALLDGKA
+61 AADLKAFAALLDGNA
-76 ENLGICAKVADGV
+76 DNLGICAKVADGV

-97 EWQPM
+97 TWQPM
-102 PANVKDTEGNDAG
+102 PANVKDTKGNDAG

-127 KLDVDK
+127 NLNVDK
-133 SEKNAGLF
+133 SADRSGNNVGLF
-141 SVIGNG
+141 SIISNG
-147 GEVKNVTTEGN
+147 GEVKNVTTDGS
-158 VIGRSYVGGIC
+158 ITGKQYVGGIC
-169 GTNKGTISDCNN
+169 GTNKGTISNCNN
-181 KANVTSRNSMAGG
+181 KADVNAGSNVAGG
-194 IAGYCESSGK
+194 IAGCCESSGK

-216 INSNGSI
+216 INSSGSI
-223 GGIVGECKGSIEG
+223 GGI
-236 AGELQNTGVIDGGM
+236 AGM
-250 YYQSTGGIAGKLGDA
+250 
-265 AALKVTGEV
+265 
-274 RNTAEVSGATYTGG
+274 
-288 IVGCLA
+288 
-294 PSSGD
+294 
-299 PIQIQ
+299 
-304 AGSILN
+304 
-310 TGNVTG
+310 
-316 SYAGNSIGGVIGYI
+316 
-330 PGKAEISA
+330 
-338 MTGDIRNTG
+338 
-347 AVKGPNTI
+347 
-355 GGVFGY
+355 
-361 CTSTTVTAAG
+361 
-371 DIVNTGEVA
+371 
-380 GNPSGNEIGGIVGK
+380 
-394 LNESQLIAVG
+394 
-404 GEIRNE
+404 
-410 SSVTGATQVGGV
+410 
-422 AGRCDRNRTDSP
+422 CDRNQTASP

-441 VNQGKISTTQAGN
+441 VNQGKISTTQADN
-454 VGGIVGSYNCKEGIV
+454 IGGIVGSYNCKEGIV

-489 GIVGSYGIAASTGAV
+489 GIVGSYNIKASTGAV

-540 ENSYSTGQVNIT
+540 ENSYSTGQVNVT

-693 NCRLCGIEGAE
+693 NCRLCGIEGAK

-835 TITVKGMKYQVTA
+835 TITVKGVKYQVTA

-868 VNNIGK
+868 VKNIGK

>member
-1 MKKRRFTEKKS
+1 M
-12 ISSVFSLFLAFALMV
+12 
-27 TSVLGSSLGTL
+27 
-38 EVQAAEGTL
+38 
-47 SGSGTAEDPYIIED
+47 
-61 AADLKAFAALLDGKA
+61 
-76 ENLGICAKVADGV
+76 
-89 ASIDVSDE
+89 
-97 EWQPM
+97 
-102 PANVKDTEGNDAG
+102 
-115 YTGVFDGNGATI
+115 
-127 KLDVDK
+127 
-133 SEKNAGLF
+133 
-141 SVIGNG
+141 
-147 GEVKNVTTEGN
+147 
-158 VIGRSYVGGIC
+158 
-169 GTNKGTISDCNN
+169 
-181 KANVTSRNSMAGG
+181 
-194 IAGYCESSGK
+194 
-204 IQFSGAMTNSGK
+204 
-216 INSNGSI
+216 
-223 GGIVGECKGSIEG
+223 
-236 AGELQNTGVIDGGM
+236 
-250 YYQSTGGIAGKLGDA
+250 
-265 AALKVTGEV
+265 
-274 RNTAEVSGATYTGG
+274 
-288 IVGCLA
+288 
-294 PSSGD
+294 
-299 PIQIQ
+299 
-304 AGSILN
+304 
-310 TGNVTG
+310 
-316 SYAGNSIGGVIGYI
+316 
-330 PGKAEISA
+330 
-338 MTGDIRNTG
+338 
-347 AVKGPNTI
+347 
-355 GGVFGY
+355 
-361 CTSTTVTAAG
+361 
-371 DIVNTGEVA
+371 
-380 GNPSGNEIGGIVGK
+380 
-394 LNESQLIAVG
+394 NESQLIAVG

-441 VNQGKISTTQAGN
+441 VNQGKISTTQADN
-454 VGGIVGSYNCKEGIV
+454 IGGIVGSYNCKEGIV

-489 GIVGSYGIAASTGAV
+489 GIVGSYNIKASTGAV

-540 ENSYSTGQVNIT
+540 ENSYSTGQVNVT

-675 YDVAYT
+675 YDVTYT

-693 NCRLCGIEGAE
+693 NCRLCGIEGAK

-756 NPSNPSNPT
+756 NPSNPSN
-765 KPTKPSDPS
+765 PTKPSDPS

-835 TITVKGMKYQVTA
+835 TITVKGVKYQVTA

-868 VNNIGK
+868 VKNIGK

-928 AGISKSVK
+928 SGMKKSVK
-936 VVKM
+936 VMKIK

>member
-47 SGSGTAEDPYIIED
+47 SGSGTYNDPYIIED
-61 AADLKAFAALLDGKA
+61 AADLKAFAALLEGNA

-97 EWQPM
+97 TWQPM
-102 PANVKDTEGNDAG
+102 PANVKDTDGNDAG

-127 KLDVDK
+127 NLNVDK
-133 SEKNAGLF
+133 SEQNAGLF
-141 SVIGNG
+141 SIIGAG

-181 KANVTSRNSMAGG
+181 KANVTSRNNMAGG

-204 IQFSGAMTNSGK
+204 IQFSGSMTNSGV
-216 INSNGSI
+216 IDSNGSM

-250 YYQSTGGIAGKLGDA
+250 YYRSTGGIAGKLGDA

-274 RNTAEVSGATYTGG
+274 RNTAKVSGDTYTGG
-288 IVGCLA
+288 IIGYLA
-294 PSSGD
+294 SSSGD

-316 SYAGNSIGGVIGYI
+316 SNASNSIGGVIGYI
-330 PGKAEISA
+330 MGKAEISA

-347 AVKGPNTI
+347 AVKGPSDI

-380 GNPSGNEIGGIVGK
+380 SSLSGNEIGGIVGK

-410 SSVTGATQVGGV
+410 SSVKGATQVGGV
-422 AGRCDRNRTDSP
+422 AGRCDRNQTDSP
-434 IRAYGDI
+434 IRAYGNI

-454 VGGIVGSYNCKEGIV
+454 MGGIVGNYSGKEGIV

-474 IKNEGAIEGIGTYVG
+474 IKNEGAIEGVNTYVG
-489 GIVGSYGIAASTGAV
+489 GIAGYYRVSASTGV
-504 KKCINTGDVTA
+504 VQKCINTGDVAAKNAT
-515 SKGIQVGGLF
+515 SVGGLF
-525 GYVSITSSTEEYRNI
+525 GSANITSSTEEYRNI
-540 ENSYSTGQVNIT
+540 ENSYSTGQVTVT
-552 DATDATDSR
+552 DAIGSQ
-561 NGTLVGCFSGNKIKN
+561 NGTLVGNFTGNKIKN
-576 CYDTVTDALPMLGT
+576 CYDTVTDALPMIGDT
-590 TKYCQGVENCYSMSE
+590 TYCQGVENCYSMSE

-634 TGENRAEAPV
+634 TGEDRAEAPV
-644 WGQNIGTDESP
+644 WGQSIGTDESP

-681 WSADKKNCTAKQ
+681 WSADKKSCTAKQ
-693 NCRLCGIEGAE
+693 NCRFCGIEGAK

-835 TITVKGMKYQVTA
+835 TITVKGVKYKVTA
-848 VSKDAFKNNKKVTQ
+848 VSKNAFKNNKKVKQ

-868 VNNIGK
+868 VKNIGK

-883 KKVIIKTTKLTKKT
+883 KKVTIKTTKLTKKT

-916 KKLNAYKKLLKN
+916 KKLNAYKKILKN

>member
-47 SGSGTAEDPYIIED
+47 SGSGTYNDPYIIED
-61 AADLKAFAALLDGKA
+61 AADLKAFAALLDGNA
-76 ENLGICAKVADGV
+76 ANLGICAKVADGV

-97 EWQPM
+97 TWQPM
-102 PANVKDTEGNDAG
+102 PANVKDAG

-127 KLDVDK
+127 KLNVDK
-133 SEKNAGLF
+133 SEQNAGLF
-141 SVIGNG
+141 SIIGDG

-441 VNQGKISTTQAGN
+441 VNQGKISTTQADN
-454 VGGIVGSYNCKEGIV
+454 IGGIVGSYNCKEGIV
-469 SDTGV
+469 SDIGV

-489 GIVGSYGIAASTGAV
+489 GIVGSYNIKASTGAV

-552 DATDATDSR
+552 DATGSR
-561 NGTLVGCFSGNKIKN
+561 NGTLVGSFSGNKIKN

-590 TKYCQGVENCYSMSE
+590 TDYCQGVENCYSMSE

-634 TGENRAEAPV
+634 TGENRVEAPV
-644 WGQNIGTDESP
+644 WGPNIGTDESP

-714 KQATEQAEGIGLYTA
+714 KQATEQAGGIGLYTA

-756 NPSNPSNPT
+756 NPSNPSN
-765 KPTKPSDPS
+765 PTKPSDPS

-835 TITVKGMKYQVTA
+835 TITVKGIKYQVTA

>member
-47 SGSGTAEDPYIIED
+47 SGSGTYNDPYIIED
-61 AADLKAFAALLDGKA
+61 AADLKAFAALLDGNA
-76 ENLGICAKVADGV
+76 ANLGICAKVADGV

-97 EWQPM
+97 TWQPM
-102 PANVKDTEGNDAG
+102 PANVKDAG

-127 KLDVDK
+127 KLNVDK
-133 SEKNAGLF
+133 SEQNAGLF
-141 SVIGNG
+141 SIIGDG

-441 VNQGKISTTQAGN
+441 VNQGKISTTQADN
-454 VGGIVGSYNCKEGIV
+454 IGGIVGSYNCKEGIV

-489 GIVGSYGIAASTGAV
+489 GIVGSYNIKAS
-504 KKCINTGDVTA
+504 TGDVTA

-540 ENSYSTGQVNIT
+540 ENSYSTGQVNVT

-675 YDVAYT
+675 YDVTYT

-693 NCRLCGIEGAE
+693 NCRLCGIEGAK

-765 KPTKPSDPS
+765 KPT
-774 KPTNPSNPTKP
+774 
-785 TNNKKKPAAKGTT
+785 NNKKKPAAKGTT

-835 TITVKGMKYQVTA
+835 TITVKGVKYQVTA

-868 VNNIGK
+868 VKNIGK

>member
-1 MKKRRFTEKKS
+1 M
-12 ISSVFSLFLAFALMV
+12 FSLFLAFALMV

-47 SGSGTAEDPYIIED
+47 SGRGTYNEPYIIED
-61 AADLKAFAALLDGKA
+61 AADLKAFAALLDGNA
-76 ENLGICAKVADGV
+76 ENLDSCAKVADGV

-97 EWQPM
+97 TWQPM
-102 PANVKDTEGNDAG
+102 PANVKDTNGNDVG

-127 KLDVDK
+127 KLKVDK
-133 SEKNAGLF
+133 SADRSGNNVGLF
-141 SVIGNG
+141 SIISNG
-147 GEVKNVTTEGN
+147 GEVKNVTTDGS
-158 VIGRSYVGGIC
+158 ITGKQYVGGIC
-169 GTNKGTISDCNN
+169 GTNEGTISNCNN
-181 KANVTSRNSMAGG
+181 KADVKATSYRAGG
-194 IAGYCESSGK
+194 IAGRCEISGK

-216 INSNGSI
+216 INSSGSI

-250 YYQSTGGIAGKLGDA
+250 YYNYTGGIAGKLGA
-265 AALKVTGEV
+265 TAALKVIGEV
-274 RNTAEVSGATYTGG
+274 RNTAEVSGSTYTGG
-288 IVGCLA
+288 IIGYLA
-294 PSSGD
+294 SSSGD

-316 SYAGNSIGGVIGYI
+316 SYASNSIGGVIGYI
-330 PGKAEISA
+330 TGKAEISA

-347 AVKGPNTI
+347 AVKGPSTI
-355 GGVFGY
+355 GGVFGS
-361 CTSTTVTAAG
+361 CNSSTVTAAG

-380 GNPSGNEIGGIVGK
+380 SNLSGNEIGGIVGK

-410 SSVTGATQVGGV
+410 SNVTGATQVGGI
-422 AGRCDRNRTDSP
+422 AGRCDRNQTASP

-441 VNQGKISTTQAGN
+441 VNQGKISTTRADN
-454 VGGIVGSYNCKEGIV
+454 IGGIVGSYNCKEGIV

-474 IKNEGAIEGIGTYVG
+474 IKNEGVIEGIGTYVG

-655 VLGGAAVYKDG
+655 VLGGATVYKDG
-666 DVYANTEHT
+666 DIYANAEHT
-675 YDVAYT
+675 YGDATYK
-681 WSADKKNCTAKQ
+681 WSDDKKSCAAKATCQ
-693 NCRLCGIEGAE
+693 NCNSEQT
-704 ETVAAAYSIK
+704 ETAQAAYSVK
-714 KQATEQAEGIGLYTA
+714 RQATEKEEGVGLYTA

-756 NPSNPSNPT
+756 NPS
-765 KPTKPSDPS
+765 
-774 KPTNPSNPTKP
+774 NPSNPTKP

-835 TITVKGMKYQVTA
+835 TITVKGIKYQVTA

-868 VNNIGK
+868 VKNIGK

-883 KKVIIKTTKLTKKT
+883 KKITIKTTKLTKKT

-906 HKKATIKVPK
+906 HKKAAIKVPK

>member
-47 SGSGTAEDPYIIED
+47 SGSGTYNDPYIIED
-61 AADLKAFAALLDGKA
+61 AADLKAFAALLDGNA
-76 ENLGICAKVADGV
+76 ANLGICAKVADGV

-97 EWQPM
+97 TWQPM

-127 KLDVDK
+127 KLNVDK
-133 SEKNAGLF
+133 SEQNAGLF
-141 SVIGNG
+141 SIIGDG

-441 VNQGKISTTQAGN
+441 VNQGKISTTQADN
-454 VGGIVGSYNCKEGIV
+454 IGGIVGSYNCKEGIV

-489 GIVGSYGIAASTGAV
+489 GIVGSYNIKASTGAV

-540 ENSYSTGQVNIT
+540 ENSYSTGQVNVT

-666 DVYANTEHT
+666 DVYANAEHT

-743 KIAKLTPKPSQPT
+743 KIAKLPPKPSQPT
-756 NPSNPSNPT
+756 
-765 KPTKPSDPS
+765 KPS
-774 KPTNPSNPTKP
+774 NPSNPTKP

-928 AGISKSVK
+928 SGMKKSVK
-936 VVKM
+936 VMKIK

>member
-47 SGSGTAEDPYIIED
+47 SGSGTYNDPYIIED
-61 AADLKAFAALLDGKA
+61 AADLKAFAALLDGNA
-76 ENLGICAKVADGV
+76 ANLGICAKVADGV

-97 EWQPM
+97 TWQPM
-102 PANVKDTEGNDAG
+102 PANVKDAG

-127 KLDVDK
+127 KLNVDK
-133 SEKNAGLF
+133 SEQNAGLF
-141 SVIGNG
+141 SIIGDG

-441 VNQGKISTTQAGN
+441 VNQGKISTTQADN
-454 VGGIVGSYNCKEGIV
+454 IGGIVGSYNCKEGIV

-489 GIVGSYGIAASTGAV
+489 GIVGSYNIKASTGAV

-540 ENSYSTGQVNIT
+540 ENSYSTGQVNVT

-655 VLGGAAVYKDG
+655 VLGGATVYKDG
-666 DVYANTEHT
+666 DIYANAEHT
-675 YDVAYT
+675 YGDATYK
-681 WSADKKNCTAKQ
+681 WSDDKKSCAAKATCQ
-693 NCRLCGIEGAE
+693 NCNSEQT
-704 ETVAAAYSIK
+704 ETAQAAYSVK
-714 KQATEQAEGIGLYTA
+714 RQATEKEEGVGLYTA
-729 VFKNGLFTTQTAEV
+729 VFKNGLFTIQTAEV

-756 NPSNPSNPT
+756 NPSNPSN
-765 KPTKPSDPS
+765 PTKPSDPS

-835 TITVKGMKYQVTA
+835 TITVKGVKYQVTA

-868 VNNIGK
+868 VKNIGK

-928 AGISKSVK
+928 SGMKKSVK
-936 VVKM
+936 VMKIK

>member
-1 MKKRRFTEKKS
+1 
-12 ISSVFSLFLAFALMV
+12 
-27 TSVLGSSLGTL
+27 
-38 EVQAAEGTL
+38 
-47 SGSGTAEDPYIIED
+47 
-61 AADLKAFAALLDGKA
+61 
-76 ENLGICAKVADGV
+76 
-89 ASIDVSDE
+89 
-97 EWQPM
+97 
-102 PANVKDTEGNDAG
+102 
-115 YTGVFDGNGATI
+115 
-127 KLDVDK
+127 
-133 SEKNAGLF
+133 
-141 SVIGNG
+141 
-147 GEVKNVTTEGN
+147 
-158 VIGRSYVGGIC
+158 
-169 GTNKGTISDCNN
+169 
-181 KANVTSRNSMAGG
+181 
-194 IAGYCESSGK
+194 
-204 IQFSGAMTNSGK
+204 
-216 INSNGSI
+216 
-223 GGIVGECKGSIEG
+223 
-236 AGELQNTGVIDGGM
+236 M
-250 YYQSTGGIAGKLGDA
+250 YYNYTGGIAGKLGA
-265 AALKVTGEV
+265 TAALKVIGEV
-274 RNTAEVSGATYTGG
+274 RNTAEVSGSTYTGG
-288 IVGCLA
+288 IIGYLA
-294 PSSGD
+294 SSSGD

-330 PGKAEISA
+330 TGKAEISA

-347 AVKGPNTI
+347 AVKGPSDI
-355 GGVFGY
+355 GGVFGS
-361 CTSTTVTAAG
+361 CNSSTVTAAG

-380 GNPSGNEIGGIVGK
+380 SNLSGNEIGGIVGK

-410 SSVTGATQVGGV
+410 SNVTGATQVGGI
-422 AGRCDRNRTDSP
+422 AGRCDRNQTASP

-441 VNQGKISTTQAGN
+441 VNQGKISTTRADN
-454 VGGIVGSYNCKEGIV
+454 IGGIVGSYNCKEGIV

-474 IKNEGAIEGIGTYVG
+474 IKNEGVIEGIGTYVG

-540 ENSYSTGQVNIT
+540 ENSYSTGQVNITDAT

-714 KQATEQAEGIGLYTA
+714 KQATEQAEGVGLYTA

-756 NPSNPSNPT
+756 NPS
-765 KPTKPSDPS
+765 
-774 KPTNPSNPTKP
+774 NPSNPTKP

-835 TITVKGMKYQVTA
+835 TITVKGVKYKVTA

-868 VNNIGK
+868 VKNIGK

-928 AGISKSVK
+928 SGISKSVK

>member
-47 SGSGTAEDPYIIED
+47 SGSGTYNDPYIIED

-89 ASIDVSDE
+89 ASIDVSDKT
-97 EWQPM
+97 WQPM
-102 PANVKDTEGNDAG
+102 PANVKDTKGKDAG

-127 KLDVDK
+127 KLNVDK
-133 SEKNAGLF
+133 SGNNVGLF
-141 SVIGNG
+141 SIIGNG
-147 GEVKNVTTEGN
+147 GEVKNVTTDGN
-158 VIGRSYVGGIC
+158 VIGTSYVGGIC
-169 GTNKGTISDCNN
+169 GTNKGTISNCNN
-181 KANVTSRNSMAGG
+181 KADVKATSYPAGG
-194 IAGYCESSGK
+194 IAGYCDEISGK

-216 INSNGSI
+216 INSSGYI

-236 AGELQNTGVIDGGM
+236 TGELQNTGVIDGGM

-441 VNQGKISTTQAGN
+441 VNQGKSQ
-454 VGGIVGSYNCKEGIV
+454 
-469 SDTGV
+469 
-474 IKNEGAIEGIGTYVG
+474 
-489 GIVGSYGIAASTGAV
+489 
-504 KKCINTGDVTA
+504 
-515 SKGIQVGGLF
+515 L
-525 GYVSITSSTEEYRNI
+525 R
-540 ENSYSTGQVNIT
+540 
-552 DATDATDSR
+552 
-561 NGTLVGCFSGNKIKN
+561 
-576 CYDTVTDALPMLGT
+576 
-590 TKYCQGVENCYSMSE
+590 
-605 DTSVTEPEGVVVKTK
+605 
-620 AEFASGEVAYLLDG
+620 
-634 TGENRAEAPV
+634 
-644 WGQNIGTDESP
+644 
-655 VLGGAAVYKDG
+655 
-666 DVYANTEHT
+666 
-675 YDVAYT
+675 
-681 WSADKKNCTAKQ
+681 
-693 NCRLCGIEGAE
+693 
-704 ETVAAAYSIK
+704 
-714 KQATEQAEGIGLYTA
+714 
-729 VFKNGLFTTQTAEV
+729 
-743 KIAKLTPKPSQPT
+743 KLT
-756 NPSNPSNPT
+756 
-765 KPTKPSDPS
+765 
-774 KPTNPSNPTKP
+774 
-785 TNNKKKPAAKGTT
+785 
-798 LKDSKGA
+798 
-805 TYKVTGAKVKNPTVT
+805 
-820 YVKPKKNV
+820 
-828 KKVSIPA
+828 I
-835 TITVKGMKYQVTA
+835 
-848 VSKDAFKNNKKVTQ
+848 
-862 VTIDKN
+862 
-868 VNNIGK
+868 
-874 NAFYGCKNL
+874 
-883 KKVIIKTTKLTKKT
+883 
-897 VGKNAFKGI
+897 
-906 HKKATIKVPK
+906 
-916 KKLNAYKKLLKN
+916 
-928 AGISKSVK
+928 
-936 VVKM
+936 

>member
-12 ISSVFSLFLAFALMV
+12 ISSMFSLFLAFALMV

-47 SGSGTAEDPYIIED
+47 SGSGTYNAPYIIED
-61 AADLKAFAALLDGKA
+61 AADLRAFAALLDGNA
-76 ENLGICAKVADGV
+76 ANLDICAKVADGV
-89 ASIDVSDE
+89 ASIDVSDKT
-97 EWQPM
+97 WQPM
-102 PANVKDTEGNDAG
+102 PANVKDAG

-127 KLDVDK
+127 KLKVDK
-133 SEKNAGLF
+133 SEQNAGLF
-141 SVIGNG
+141 SIIGDG
-147 GEVKNVTTEGN
+147 GEVKNVTTDGN
-158 VIGRSYVGGIC
+158 VIGTSYVGGIC
-169 GTNKGTISDCNN
+169 GTNKGTIDDCNN
-181 KANVTSRNSMAGG
+181 KAEVKASSNVAGG
-194 IAGYCESSGK
+194 IAGCCEISGK

-216 INSNGSI
+216 INSSGSI

-236 AGELQNTGVIDGGM
+236 TVELQNTGVIDGGM
-250 YYQSTGGIAGKLGDA
+250 YYQSTGGIAGKLGA
-265 AALKVTGEV
+265 TAALKVTGEV
-274 RNTAEVSGATYTGG
+274 RNTAEVSGSTYTGG
-288 IVGCLA
+288 IVGYLA
-294 PSSGD
+294 SSSGD
-299 PIQIQ
+299 PMQIQ

-347 AVKGPNTI
+347 AVKGPKTI

-380 GNPSGNEIGGIVGK
+380 SNLSGNEIGGIVGK

-410 SSVTGATQVGGV
+410 SNVTGA
-422 AGRCDRNRTDSP
+422 SE
-434 IRAYGDI
+434 
-441 VNQGKISTTQAGN
+441 
-454 VGGIVGSYNCKEGIV
+454 VGGIVGSYN
-469 SDTGV
+469 
-474 IKNEGAIEGIGTYVG
+474 
-489 GIVGSYGIAASTGAV
+489 IAASTGAV

-525 GYVSITSSTEEYRNI
+525 GYVRITSSTEEYRNI
-540 ENSYSTGQVNIT
+540 ENSYSTGQVNIK
-552 DATDATDSR
+552 DATGSQ
-561 NGTLVGCFSGNKIKN
+561 NGTLVGGFSGNKIKN

-590 TKYCQGVENCYSMSE
+590 TDNCQGVENCYSMSE

-693 NCRLCGIEGAE
+693 NCRLCGVEGAK

-743 KIAKLTPKPSQPT
+743 KIAKLPPKPSQPT
-756 NPSNPSNPT
+756 NPSNPSN
-765 KPTKPSDPS
+765 PTKPSDPS

-835 TITVKGMKYQVTA
+835 TITVKGVKYKVTA

-916 KKLNAYKKLLKN
+916 KKLDVYKKLLKN

>member
-1 MKKRRFTEKKS
+1 
-12 ISSVFSLFLAFALMV
+12 
-27 TSVLGSSLGTL
+27 
-38 EVQAAEGTL
+38 
-47 SGSGTAEDPYIIED
+47 
-61 AADLKAFAALLDGKA
+61 
-76 ENLGICAKVADGV
+76 
-89 ASIDVSDE
+89 
-97 EWQPM
+97 
-102 PANVKDTEGNDAG
+102 
-115 YTGVFDGNGATI
+115 
-127 KLDVDK
+127 
-133 SEKNAGLF
+133 
-141 SVIGNG
+141 
-147 GEVKNVTTEGN
+147 
-158 VIGRSYVGGIC
+158 
-169 GTNKGTISDCNN
+169 
-181 KANVTSRNSMAGG
+181 
-194 IAGYCESSGK
+194 
-204 IQFSGAMTNSGK
+204 
-216 INSNGSI
+216 
-223 GGIVGECKGSIEG
+223 
-236 AGELQNTGVIDGGM
+236 M
-250 YYQSTGGIAGKLGDA
+250 YYNYTGGIAGKLGA
-265 AALKVTGEV
+265 TAALKVIGEV
-274 RNTAEVSGATYTGG
+274 RNTAEVSGSTYTGG
-288 IVGCLA
+288 IIGYLA
-294 PSSGD
+294 SSSGD

-330 PGKAEISA
+330 TGKAEISA

-347 AVKGPNTI
+347 AVKGPSDI
-355 GGVFGY
+355 GGVFGS
-361 CTSTTVTAAG
+361 CNSSTVTAAG

-380 GNPSGNEIGGIVGK
+380 SNLSGNEIGGIVGK

-410 SSVTGATQVGGV
+410 SNVTGATQVGGI
-422 AGRCDRNRTDSP
+422 AGRCDRNQTASP

-441 VNQGKISTTQAGN
+441 VNQGKISTTRADN
-454 VGGIVGSYNCKEGIV
+454 IGGIVGSYNCKEGIV

-474 IKNEGAIEGIGTYVG
+474 IKNEGVIEGIGTYVG

-666 DVYANTEHT
+666 DVYANAEHT

-714 KQATEQAEGIGLYTA
+714 KQATEQAEGVGLYTA
-729 VFKNGLFTTQTAEV
+729 VFKKGLFTTQTAEV

-756 NPSNPSNPT
+756 NPS
-765 KPTKPSDPS
+765 
-774 KPTNPSNPTKP
+774 NPSNPTKP

-835 TITVKGMKYQVTA
+835 TITVKGIKYQVTA

-868 VNNIGK
+868 VKNIGK
-874 NAFYGCKNL
+874 NALYGCKNL

-928 AGISKSVK
+928 SGMKKSVK
-936 VVKM
+936 VMKIK

>member
-1 MKKRRFTEKKS
+1 
-12 ISSVFSLFLAFALMV
+12 
-27 TSVLGSSLGTL
+27 
-38 EVQAAEGTL
+38 
-47 SGSGTAEDPYIIED
+47 
-61 AADLKAFAALLDGKA
+61 
-76 ENLGICAKVADGV
+76 
-89 ASIDVSDE
+89 
-97 EWQPM
+97 M
-102 PANVKDTEGNDAG
+102 PANVKDAG

-127 KLDVDK
+127 KLNVDK
-133 SEKNAGLF
+133 SEQNAGLF
-141 SVIGNG
+141 SIIGDG

-441 VNQGKISTTQAGN
+441 VNQGKISTTQADN
-454 VGGIVGSYNCKEGIV
+454 IGGIVGSYNCKEGIV

-489 GIVGSYGIAASTGAV
+489 GIVGSYNIKASTGAV

-540 ENSYSTGQVNIT
+540 ENSYSTGQVNV
-552 DATDATDSR
+552 TDATDSR

-675 YDVAYT
+675 YDVTYT

-693 NCRLCGIEGAE
+693 NCRLCGIEEAK

-765 KPTKPSDPS
+765 KPSDPS

-785 TNNKKKPAAKGTT
+785 TNNKKKPAAKGKT

-835 TITVKGMKYQVTA
+835 TITVKGVKYQVTA

-868 VNNIGK
+868 VKNIGK

-916 KKLNAYKKLLKN
+916 KKLDVYKKLLKN

>member
-1 MKKRRFTEKKS
+1 M
-12 ISSVFSLFLAFALMV
+12 FSLFLAFALMV

-38 EVQAAEGTL
+38 EVQAAKGTL
-47 SGSGTAEDPYIIED
+47 SGSGTYDDPYIIED
-61 AADLKAFAALLDGKA
+61 AADLKAFAALLDGNA
-76 ENLGICAKVADGV
+76 DNLGICAKVADGV

-97 EWQPM
+97 TWQPM
-102 PANVKDTEGNDAG
+102 PANVKDTKGNDAG

-127 KLDVDK
+127 NLNVDK
-133 SEKNAGLF
+133 SADRSGNNVGLF
-141 SVIGNG
+141 SIISNG
-147 GEVKNVTTEGN
+147 GEVKNVTTDGS
-158 VIGRSYVGGIC
+158 ITGKQYVGGIC
-169 GTNKGTISDCNN
+169 GTNKGTISNCNN
-181 KANVTSRNSMAGG
+181 KADVNAGSNVAGG
-194 IAGYCESSGK
+194 IAGCCESSGK

-216 INSNGSI
+216 INSSGSI
-223 GGIVGECKGSIEG
+223 GGI
-236 AGELQNTGVIDGGM
+236 AGM
-250 YYQSTGGIAGKLGDA
+250 
-265 AALKVTGEV
+265 
-274 RNTAEVSGATYTGG
+274 
-288 IVGCLA
+288 
-294 PSSGD
+294 
-299 PIQIQ
+299 
-304 AGSILN
+304 
-310 TGNVTG
+310 
-316 SYAGNSIGGVIGYI
+316 
-330 PGKAEISA
+330 
-338 MTGDIRNTG
+338 
-347 AVKGPNTI
+347 
-355 GGVFGY
+355 
-361 CTSTTVTAAG
+361 
-371 DIVNTGEVA
+371 
-380 GNPSGNEIGGIVGK
+380 
-394 LNESQLIAVG
+394 
-404 GEIRNE
+404 
-410 SSVTGATQVGGV
+410 
-422 AGRCDRNRTDSP
+422 CDRNQTASP

-441 VNQGKISTTQAGN
+441 VNQGKISTTQADN
-454 VGGIVGSYNCKEGIV
+454 IGGIVGSYNCKEGIV

-489 GIVGSYGIAASTGAV
+489 GIVGSYNIKASTGAV

-540 ENSYSTGQVNIT
+540 ENSYSTGQVNVT

-693 NCRLCGIEGAE
+693 NCRLCGIEGAK

-835 TITVKGMKYQVTA
+835 TITVKGVKYQVTA

-868 VNNIGK
+868 VKNIGK

>member
-47 SGSGTAEDPYIIED
+47 SGSGTYNDPYIIED
-61 AADLKAFAALLDGKA
+61 AADLKAFAALLDENA
-76 ENLGICAKVADGV
+76 DNLGICAKVADGV

-97 EWQPM
+97 TWQPM
-102 PANVKDTEGNDAG
+102 PANVKDTDGNDAG

-127 KLDVDK
+127 NLNVDK
-133 SEKNAGLF
+133 SGKNAGLF
-141 SVIGNG
+141 SIIGDG
-147 GEVKNVTTEGN
+147 GKVKNVTTDGK
-158 VIGRSYVGGIC
+158 VIGGSYVGGIC
-169 GTNKGTISDCNN
+169 GTNKGTIDDCNN
-181 KANVTSRNSMAGG
+181 KADVKATSYRAGG
-194 IAGYCESSGK
+194 IAGCCKISGK

-216 INSNGSI
+216 INSSGYGYI
-223 GGIVGECKGSIEG
+223 GGIVGECNGTIEG
-236 AGELQNTGVIDGGM
+236 TGELQNTGNIVSGIYDN
-250 YYQSTGGIAGKLGDA
+250 YIGGIAGKLGGA
-265 AALKVTGEV
+265 TAVLKVTGEV
-274 RNTAEVSGATYTGG
+274 RNMAEVSGSTYTGG
-288 IVGCLA
+288 IIGCLES
-294 PSSGD
+294 SSGD

-316 SYAGNSIGGVIGYI
+316 SNNSNSIGGVIGCI
-330 PGKAEISA
+330 TGKAEISA

-347 AVKGPNTI
+347 AVQGPSTI
-355 GGVFGY
+355 GGVLGS
-361 CTSTTVTAAG
+361 CNSTTVTAAG

-380 GNPSGNEIGGIVGK
+380 SNLSSGNEIGGIVGK

-410 SSVTGATQVGGV
+410 SNVTGASAVGGI
-422 AGRCDRNRTDSP
+422 AGQCDRNRTDSP

-441 VNQGKISTTQAGN
+441 VNQGKISTTNAGN
-454 VGGIVGSYNCKEGIV
+454 IGGIVGSYNCKEGIV

-489 GIVGSYGIAASTGAV
+489 GIVGSYGISASTGAV

-552 DATDATDSR
+552 DAPGSR
-561 NGTLVGCFSGNKIKN
+561 NGTLVGGFSGNKIKN

-634 TGENRAEAPV
+634 TGENRVEAPV

-765 KPTKPSDPS
+765 KPSDPS

-805 TYKVTGAKVKNPTVT
+805 TYKVTGAKVKNPTIT

-828 KKVSIPA
+828 KKVNIPA
-835 TITVKGMKYQVTA
+835 TITVKGIKYQVTA

-916 KKLNAYKKLLKN
+916 KKLDVYKKLLKN